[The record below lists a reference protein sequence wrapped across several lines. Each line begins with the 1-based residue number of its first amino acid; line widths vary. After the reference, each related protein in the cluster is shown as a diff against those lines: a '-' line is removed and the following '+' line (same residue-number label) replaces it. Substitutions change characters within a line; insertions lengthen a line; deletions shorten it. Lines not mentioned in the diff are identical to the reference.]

1 MTDVTRVQA
10 GIDALPAEL
19 QSAVR
24 ERWARFVEERPEQA
38 AAVAGNE
45 RVAGSLPRV
54 WACSE
59 YVATAC
65 LRYPEDLDF
74 LLGDSGADAP
84 WTAGSLDAS
93 DPEEDEA
100 VLMRRL
106 RIFRRRETLR
116 VAWRDL
122 AGWST
127 LDESLGHLSEL
138 ACVCIRAAV
147 NGAHRR
153 LSQRFGEPL
162 DREGR
167 PQRLLVLGMGK
178 LGGGELN
185 FSSDIDL
192 VFLFPSAGDTAGP
205 RATTNDQFFT
215 RLGQAVIRILDQATA
230 DGFVYRVDMRLR
242 PFGDSGPLC
251 VSLSAFEDYLQQHGR
266 AWERYAYVKARPVTG
281 HAEGMGLYADILR
294 PFVFRRY
301 LDYGV
306 FESLRRMKH
315 RIEAE
320 GQQGAARDD
329 IKRGAGGIREI
340 EFVTQCFQIL
350 QGGARAELRVPALL
364 DALSRLV
371 GQRQLA
377 PQVVDDLTAAYR
389 FLRRVENRLQ
399 AWRDEQTHV
408 LPSDELGRL
417 RLAYAM
423 DFPDWPSFLAELD
436 RHRERVQACFR
447 EHVIGELGARGDGEP
462 AAGFD
467 LWGERM
473 DAAACAP
480 LMAAAR
486 FPDPDRALELIRRL
500 RGQSFVRRL
509 DARGRERLGLLVP
522 AAVAA
527 AAGSRRP
534 GLVLER
540 LLEIVAAVGLRSS
553 YLALL
558 IENRAALDRLAQV
571 CDTSAFLARQV
582 AEHPLLL
589 DELID
594 PRIFESPPT
603 QPELAAGL
611 RERLA
616 GIPEQDLDAQMDALR
631 RFQRGAVFLVAVAD
645 LSGALPIMKVSD
657 HLTAI
662 AEVVLDASV
671 TLARRHLE
679 HRHGVPR
686 CGAGE
691 ARRRVG
697 FAVIGYGK
705 LGGLELGYGS
715 DLDLVFM
722 HDSTGDNQSTDGA
735 RPLDNGVFFARLA
748 RRLGHLLSTP
758 TTSGVLYEVD
768 TRLRPSGKG
777 GLLVTSL
784 HAFEAYQRTE
794 AWTWEHQALLR
805 ARAVAGDPA
814 VRAHFEDV
822 RRKALTGYVRRD
834 GLRCEVANMR
844 DRMRRELVDG
854 GPDSFDIKQARGGIA
869 DIEFLVQYLVL
880 AGAHECPALIE
891 YSDNIRQLEALVA
904 AGRLAEDDAGLLRQA
919 YLAYRDRLHRLALDG
934 RPGLVPRDE
943 LTQFREAVAAL
954 WQRIMVDEPGG

>member
-1 MTDVTRVQA
+1 
-10 GIDALPAEL
+10 
-19 QSAVR
+19 
-24 ERWARFVEERPEQA
+24 
-38 AAVAGNE
+38 
-45 RVAGSLPRV
+45 
-54 WACSE
+54 
-59 YVATAC
+59 
-65 LRYPEDLDF
+65 
-74 LLGDSGADAP
+74 
-84 WTAGSLDAS
+84 
-93 DPEEDEA
+93 
-100 VLMRRL
+100 
-106 RIFRRRETLR
+106 
-116 VAWRDL
+116 
-122 AGWST
+122 
-127 LDESLGHLSEL
+127 
-138 ACVCIRAAV
+138 
-147 NGAHRR
+147 
-153 LSQRFGEPL
+153 
-162 DREGR
+162 
-167 PQRLLVLGMGK
+167 
-178 LGGGELN
+178 
-185 FSSDIDL
+185 
-192 VFLFPSAGDTAGP
+192 
-205 RATTNDQFFT
+205 
-215 RLGQAVIRILDQATA
+215 
-230 DGFVYRVDMRLR
+230 
-242 PFGDSGPLC
+242 
-251 VSLSAFEDYLQQHGR
+251 
-266 AWERYAYVKARPVTG
+266 
-281 HAEGMGLYADILR
+281 
-294 PFVFRRY
+294 
-301 LDYGV
+301 
-306 FESLRRMKH
+306 
-315 RIEAE
+315 
-320 GQQGAARDD
+320 
-329 IKRGAGGIREI
+329 
-340 EFVTQCFQIL
+340 
-350 QGGARAELRVPALL
+350 
-364 DALSRLV
+364 
-371 GQRQLA
+371 
-377 PQVVDDLTAAYR
+377 
-389 FLRRVENRLQ
+389 
-399 AWRDEQTHV
+399 
-408 LPSDELGRL
+408 
-417 RLAYAM
+417 
-423 DFPDWPSFLAELD
+423 
-436 RHRERVQACFR
+436 
-447 EHVIGELGARGDGEP
+447 
-462 AAGFD
+462 
-467 LWGERM
+467 
-473 DAAACAP
+473 
-480 LMAAAR
+480 
-486 FPDPDRALELIRRL
+486 
-500 RGQSFVRRL
+500 
-509 DARGRERLGLLVP
+509 
-522 AAVAA
+522 
-527 AAGSRRP
+527 
-534 GLVLER
+534 
-540 LLEIVAAVGLRSS
+540 
-553 YLALL
+553 
-558 IENRAALDRLAQV
+558 
-571 CDTSAFLARQV
+571 
-582 AEHPLLL
+582 
-589 DELID
+589 
-594 PRIFESPPT
+594 
-603 QPELAAGL
+603 
-611 RERLA
+611 
-616 GIPEQDLDAQMDALR
+616 
-631 RFQRGAVFLVAVAD
+631 
-645 LSGALPIMKVSD
+645 MKVSD